1 MLKLF
6 KILQKPLTS
15 ITNTLLS
22 LQMFM
27 FRAHASSRETIH
39 DKSSL
44 AHTRPINNF
53 FMLRTNTFSIHRY
66 KSLGTNTPFIHDDLI
81 GLALTLAGVSDECI
95 ATDAGAIDDFL
106 VGWAHTLTGFFVS
119 DEAWNAFADA
129 CLLFT

>member
-1 MLKLF
+1 MLQ
-6 KILQKPLTS
+6 KILTI

-44 AHTRPINNF
+44 AHTRPVDNF

-81 GLALTLAGVSDECI
+81 GLALTFARDSDECI
-95 ATDAGAIDDFL
+95 ATDAGAIDDFF
-106 VGWAHTLTGFFVS
+106 VRRAHTLTGFVVS
-119 DEAWNAFADA
+119 DEAWNAFTD
-129 CLLFT
+129 